1 MWFSGKT
8 QTFSGGSVDLSSQEW
23 PSEVDFRSGYK
34 HGGGENLRKRKKQ
47 CCSSSASMRERDGQ
61 GQGKETEQGLPTS
74 DW

>member
-34 HGGGENLRKRKKQ
+34 HGGGESEEKEEAMLFLFCKHE
-47 CCSSSASMRERDGQ
+47 REGWPRT
-61 GQGKETEQGLPTS
+61 GKG
-74 DW
+74 D